1 MATEIAQIDGGADL
15 LLKVLSGERL
25 SASDCL
31 RLWKTRDL
39 TSLGALANLRREAVS
54 GNAVF
59 FRREVHL
66 NYTGLPVPSCPLC
79 NRFASR
85 RLSPG
90 QWERSL
96 ELIHPDIV
104 AELHLTAGASP
115 QFGLD
120 ALCAIVRR
128 VAALRPSL
136 KVRAFTWSELET
148 AAEREGTTPDQ
159 TLEALVEAGL
169 DSLAGGALMDLTP
182 DCPHLVRERIA
193 QLELRAPWVAA
204 AAARGLRCEI
214 SWVYGDEDDP
224 QWIIDGLARIRDL
237 QDRWGIFQC
246 FTPLLFQWP
255 SDDVEIPMAT
265 GYNQLRAVA
274 VGRLILDN
282 LARVRGSWAALTE
295 SMMQV
300 AFWYG
305 ADDAGGAVL
314 PGDDLTGTVIG
325 QEQLEELIRG
335 TGRDPIDDLRL
346 TNDD

>member
-1 MATEIAQIDGGADL
+1 MATEIAQIDGSADL
-15 LLKVLSGERL
+15 LLKVLTGERL
-25 SASDCL
+25 SSSDCL

-39 TSLGALANLRREAVS
+39 TSLGALANLRREAAS

-79 NRFASR
+79 NRIASR
-85 RLSPG
+85 PLSPG
-90 QWERSL
+90 EWERSL
-96 ELIHPDIV
+96 ERIHPDVV
-104 AELHLTAGASP
+104 ADLHLTAGASP
-115 QFGLD
+115 RFGLD
-120 ALCAIVRR
+120 TLCTIVRT
-128 VAALRPSL
+128 AATLRPNL

-159 TLEALVEAGL
+159 TLAALVEAGL
-169 DSLAGGALMDLTP
+169 ESLAGGALMDLTP
-182 DCPHLVRERIA
+182 DRPQLARECIA

-214 SWVYGDEDDP
+214 SWLYGDEDDP
-224 QWIIDGLARIRDL
+224 QWVIDGLVRIREL

-246 FTPLLFQWP
+246 FTPLLFQKP

-265 GYNQLRAVA
+265 GYNQLRAIA

-314 PGDDLTGTVIG
+314 PGD
-325 QEQLEELIRG
+325 
-335 TGRDPIDDLRL
+335 
-346 TNDD
+346 

>member
-1 MATEIAQIDGGADL
+1 MQIDGSELADL
-15 LLKVLSGERL
+15 VLKVLLRERL
-25 SASDCL
+25 SSSDCL

-85 RLSPG
+85 PLSPG
-90 QWERSL
+90 EWERSL
-96 ELIHPDIV
+96 GHIHPK
-104 AELHLTAGASP
+104 AAMRP
-115 QFGLD
+115 GLK
-120 ALCAIVRR
+120 I
-128 VAALRPSL
+128 
-136 KVRAFTWSELET
+136 RAFTWSELET

-182 DCPHLVRERIA
+182 DRPHLVRDCIA
-193 QLELRAPWVAA
+193 QLELRTPWVAA
-204 AAARGLRCEI
+204 AAARGLGCEI

-224 QWIIDGLARIRDL
+224 EWVIDGLARIRDL

-265 GYNQLRAVA
+265 GYNQLRAIA
-274 VGRLILDN
+274 AGRLVLDN
-282 LARVRGSWAALTE
+282 VARVRGSWATLTE

-305 ADDAGGAVL
+305 ADAAGSAIL
-314 PGDDLTGTVIG
+314 PVDDLPETVTG
-325 QEQLEELIRG
+325 QAQLEELIRA
-335 TGRDPIDDLRL
+335 TGREPIDE
-346 TNDD
+346 